1 MKAWRVLRQGR
12 PSEALAFEDVDEP
25 APEAGELLVRVSA
38 TACNLN
44 EVDGCYG
51 RYKTVDPDLPYT
63 LGMEAVGIV
72 EGVGQDTSEE
82 WLGQR
87 VLVCG
92 RGATGAH
99 AELVV
104 GPTDMAFA
112 APIAP

>member
-51 RYKTVDPDLPYT
+51 LS
-63 LGMEAVGIV
+63 LI
-72 EGVGQDTSEE
+72 
-82 WLGQR
+82 
-87 VLVCG
+87 
-92 RGATGAH
+92 H
-99 AELVV
+99 
-104 GPTDMAFA
+104 
-112 APIAP
+112 I